1 MVPQRLLSPDSST
14 KTGRWL
20 GAPEYYSYQYWRK
33 KTMEITVET
42 FLKPNPQA
50 ESEAA
55 GRTTL
60 VIDENAFLAL
70 EKAEELYAV
79 RDQDIDVDLPSD
91 IGALKEENVRIFL
104 SPGSEA
110 GHFHLVARR
119 AEDDAL
125 VYTEPAMIRLVAA

>member
-1 MVPQRLLSPDSST
+1 
-14 KTGRWL
+14 
-20 GAPEYYSYQYWRK
+20 
-33 KTMEITVET
+33 MEITVET

-55 GRTTL
+55 GQTTL
-60 VIDENAFLAL
+60 VIDESAFLAL
-70 EKAEELYAV
+70 EKAEESLKEGESAEALYAV
-79 RDQDIDVDLPSD
+79 RDQDIEVDPPSD
-91 IGALKEENVRIFL
+91 IGALKEENVRVFL

-119 AEDDAL
+119 AADDAL